1 MNRDIN
7 KLQTRDFI
15 SVGIFSLIYAAV
27 AFIIGGVAQMTP
39 LTFPFMPMVVALFTG
54 TVFML
59 YAAKIPKRGAI
70 TILGVIAGILLF
82 ITGMFWMMS
91 AFFVAFG
98 IIADLICASGQF
110 KSLKRNMA
118 AYCLLALAPMG
129 AYVPMVVMPAQF
141 DEFMSKKGDVS
152 SFAGVIDAI
161 GAQWW
166 AIPLMTL
173 GTIICALIGGYI
185 GKKLLKKHFE
195 KAGIV

>member
-98 IIADLICASGQF
+98 IIADLICVSGQF
-110 KSLKRNMA
+110 KSFKRNMA

-129 AYVPMVVMPAQF
+129 AYVPMAVMPAQF

>member
-110 KSLKRNMA
+110 KSFKRNKA